1 MNSKEETFYRDVA
14 LGFAQ
19 LENGQTVSVES
30 KEAFIAL
37 LRQPTEQPLPPLSQ
51 SQDMKKGR

>member
-1 MNSKEETFYRDVA
+1 MNPKEETFYHEVA

-19 LENGQTVSVES
+19 LESRQTVTVES

-51 SQDMKKGR
+51 SQDTKKGH